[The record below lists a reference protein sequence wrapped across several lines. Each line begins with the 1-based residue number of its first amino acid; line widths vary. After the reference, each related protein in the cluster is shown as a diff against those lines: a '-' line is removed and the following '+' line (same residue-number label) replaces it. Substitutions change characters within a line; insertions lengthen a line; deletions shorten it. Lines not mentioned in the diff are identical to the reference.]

1 MTCSDIIDAFCDYLC
16 EELEVDRRETLEL
29 HLKTCDNCTFY
40 LESYRHTVTITRK
53 MRCGP
58 LPPAFEAKLRA
69 VLKDEF
75 GD

>member
-1 MTCSDIIDAFCDYLC
+1 MTCSELIDSFCDYLG
-16 EELEVDRRETLEL
+16 EELEVECRETFEL

-53 MRCGP
+53 MKCGP

-69 VLKDEF
+69 ALKDHLTE
-75 GD
+75 